1 MSESVLTDITDGV
14 MTVTLNEPES
24 MNALS
29 PAVSS
34 GLLGALDRASKDDDA
49 RVMILTG
56 AGRGFC
62 AGATVGGSGFGGARD
77 DANPT
82 ASRHSRME
90 RRSGS
95 ATTVEAFASCDVPVI
110 AAINGA
116 AAGAGFGI
124 SLCCDVRFMAQ
135 SARIGSIFIKRG
147 IASDYGAAYWLP
159 RMIGISNAYEV
170 MYDGSLMTADRCLE
184 LGIVQHVVPDDLL
197 LEKATEYARGIA
209 AGPPM
214 AYTALRRMLQRSTT
228 MHVSD
233 FVEYEWTAQ
242 AALLPS
248 KDVAEGFGAF
258 LERRDPEFTGQ

>member
-1 MSESVLTDITDGV
+1 MSDSVLIDVTDGV

-29 PAVSS
+29 PAIST
-34 GLLGALDRASKDDDA
+34 GLLDALDQASRDDDA

-62 AGATVGGSGFGGARD
+62 AGATVGGSGFGGDGSERAM
-77 DANPT
+77 P
-82 ASRHSRME
+82 SRYARME
-90 RRSGS
+90 RRGGS
-95 ATTVEAFASCDVPVI
+95 SATVEAFADCDVPVI

-124 SLCCDVRFMAQ
+124 AMCCDVRFMGE

-159 RMIGISNAYEV
+159 RIIGMANAYEV
-170 MYDGSLMTADRCLE
+170 MYDGSLMTAERCLE
-184 LGIVQHVVPDDLL
+184 LGIAQHVVPDDQL
-197 LEKATEYARGIA
+197 LEKATEYARKIA

-214 AYTALRRMLQRSTT
+214 AYTALRRMFQRSTT
-228 MHVSD
+228 MHIKD

-242 AALLPS
+242 AALLSS

-258 LERRDPEFTGQ
+258 LERRDPTFTGE